1 MDTARWKQLIE
12 VHEAMSDDNFN
23 LDERP
28 NPYIGDNKSVDAI
41 VDKPSHYA
49 QYAIE
54 PKNFIIRNGM
64 EFWRG
69 NIIKYASRAGSKMYA
84 GMDEYESEVIDL
96 KKVIRYAEMRINQI
110 NGEYDL

>member
-1 MDTARWKQLIE
+1 
-12 VHEAMSDDNFN
+12 MSDDNFSM
-23 LDERP
+23 DERASAD
-28 NPYIGDNKSVDAI
+28 IGNDQPTEDLI
-41 VDKPSHYA
+41 QQPSHYA
-49 QYAIE
+49 KYAIE

-69 NIIKYASRAGSKMYA
+69 NIIKYASRAGSKLYA
-84 GMDEYESEVIDL
+84 GYDEFESEVIDL